1 MAIFNYL
8 VKIKSPDTA
17 SRFLLTCTNTKAF
30 ALKAVFYLPST
41 YLKWLPPVGSKFSF
55 FL

>member
-17 SRFLLTCTNTKAF
+17 SRFLLTCANMKAF
-30 ALKAVFYLPST
+30 ALKAVFYLHST
-41 YLKWLPPVGSKFSF
+41 YLKWLPPIRSKLSF
-55 FL
+55 F

>member
-17 SRFLLTCTNTKAF
+17 SRFLLIYTNMKAF
-30 ALKAVFYLPST
+30 AFKAVLST
-41 YLKWLPPVGSKFSF
+41 LNLAQMVSPN
-55 FL
+55 